1 LILYFLS
8 RYNENKHGEWEIL
21 MIKIAICDD
30 DLIILNHTKEKIENY
45 KIKDLQIYSYKSG
58 EELLE
63 SEEKF
68 DIIFLDIDMGGINGI
83 ETAKKIRIYDKKVK
97 IIYVT
102 NYTDYTSS
110 AFSVHAFGYLVKP
123 IKEKDLHEQLD
134 EALSY
139 IKEEEEFLIGFMTEG
154 GLVRIDVKKIYYFE
168 YASRKILLRTSKKTH
183 IIKDKISAISDKM
196 KSFGFEMPHKSFVVN
211 LYNVKSIKGYDIYM
225 MDESVI
231 PLSQK
236 KSSEF
241 RNALNIYLSNH
252 IEKQIRR

>member
-1 LILYFLS
+1 
-8 RYNENKHGEWEIL
+8 

-30 DLIILNHTKEKIENY
+30 DLITLNHTKEIIESY
-45 KIKDLQIYSYKSG
+45 KEKDLQIYSYKSG

-63 SEEKF
+63 CEGKF
-68 DIIFLDIDMGGINGI
+68 DIIFLDIDMDGINGI
-83 ETAKKIRIYDKKVK
+83 EAAKRIRVYDKKVK

-123 IKEKDLHEQLD
+123 IKEEELNEQLD

-139 IKEEEEFLIGFMTEG
+139 MQDDEECLVEFITED
-154 GLVRIDVKKIYYFE
+154 GLVRIDIKKIYYFE
-168 YASRKILLRTSKKTH
+168 YVSRKIFMKTS
-183 IIKDKISAISDKM
+183 DKIYIIREKISVINDKM
-196 KSFGFEMPHKSFVVN
+196 KEFGFEMPHKSFVVN
-211 LYNVKSIKGYDIYM
+211 LYNVKSVKGYDVYM
-225 MDESVI
+225 MDESIV

-241 RNALNIYLSNH
+241 RSALNVYLSKH
-252 IEKQIRR
+252 IEKQIRG